1 MTDQTADIAPSTTG
15 EAPRRLIVFRH
26 SVWVRLTHWIWVIS
40 LTILFMSGLQI
51 FNAHP
56 SLNFGNTTTFDTAA
70 TGPNRVILDIDND
83 GSTGVT
89 TVVGHKFD
97 TTGVLGVSQGPD
109 GLAARGFPGWI
120 TIPSVQDLAT
130 GRRWHFLFAWIL
142 VINALVYLAY
152 GLISGHI
159 AHDLV
164 PRLREYR
171 TIPHDIVTHLQLKFS
186 HGPDAPQYNI
196 LQKLAYG
203 LILFVVL
210 PVLVLA
216 GLEMSP
222 RIDAALPWL
231 RYLFGGRQS
240 ARTIHFLMAWTLVG
254 FVIIHVVMVVLSGPF
269 NNMRSMITGR
279 VRRQR
284 GIRPHEHDRSSE
296 PPPLSS
302 PAPPV
307 SRLPDATAS
316 PEPSK
321 AWRDRAVKAAER
333 CDLCESPARPA
344 SGQKM
349 APEYAPSRDQRLF
362 QAERLHRPQGSW
374 PTRNIARREIREL
387 FKLAVGGLV
396 AKPRSVHARGPSGAE
411 PARTQI
417 TRHDCVEGWS
427 CIGQWTG
434 VPLHEVLQILSS
446 VQPEARYVV
455 FHCFDNYNTDY
466 TTETVSQDDGSLDSG
481 GGSKFY
487 GSIGMAGCRAC
498 ADAARLRR

>member
-1 MTDQTADIAPSTTG
+1 MNDQTADTFRETDTLREPVRSVSQ
-15 EAPRRLIVFRH
+15 RQSVFRH

-56 SLNFGNTTTFDTAA
+56 SLNFGNTTTFDNNV
-70 TGPNRVILDIDND
+70 TGPNRLILDIDND

-89 TVVGHKFD
+89 TVLGHKFN

-109 GLAARGFPGWI
+109 GLAARAFPSWI
-120 TIPSVQDLAT
+120 TIPAVQDLAT

-142 VINALVYLAY
+142 VINGLVYLAY
-152 GLISGHI
+152 GVISGHI
-159 AHDLV
+159 ARDLV

-171 TIPHDIVTHLQLKFS
+171 TIPHDIVTHLKLRFS

-254 FVIIHVVMVVLSGPF
+254 FVIVHVVMVVVSGLF

-279 VRRQR
+279 FAVSKDL
-284 GIRPHEHDRSSE
+284 DR
-296 PPPLSS
+296 
-302 PAPPV
+302 
-307 SRLPDATAS
+307 
-316 PEPSK
+316 
-321 AWRDRAVKAAER
+321 
-333 CDLCESPARPA
+333 
-344 SGQKM
+344 
-349 APEYAPSRDQRLF
+349 
-362 QAERLHRPQGSW
+362 
-374 PTRNIARREIREL
+374 
-387 FKLAVGGLV
+387 
-396 AKPRSVHARGPSGAE
+396 
-411 PARTQI
+411 
-417 TRHDCVEGWS
+417 
-427 CIGQWTG
+427 
-434 VPLHEVLQILSS
+434 
-446 VQPEARYVV
+446 
-455 FHCFDNYNTDY
+455 
-466 TTETVSQDDGSLDSG
+466 
-481 GGSKFY
+481 
-487 GSIGMAGCRAC
+487 
-498 ADAARLRR
+498 